1 MKKSFHIFQRDL
13 SRLLHNKAAILVLI
27 GVCLLPS
34 LYAWFNIA
42 ANLDPYG
49 NTSKIKVAIACLD
62 KEASSENLSINAGK
76 EIVKNIIGEKHI
88 IPTLGI
94 YNKFNEI
101 EKDKLPERFV
111 IKCTHDSGGVCIC
124 KNKNKF
130 NWEEA
135 EKKINKSLKNEF
147 FWNHREYPYKGIKPR
162 IMIEEYLEDNSPKGL
177 VDYKFFCFHG
187 EPRLVLVA
195 SNRQKNVNFDFFDMD
210 FKHCPFKQEYDI
222 LSKDLIE
229 KPTLFEE
236 MKKIAK
242 VLSKDILHV
251 RVDLYCINNHI
262 YFGEYT
268 FFNNAGNENFIPQE
282 WDTIIGSWLTLPLQS
297 KNYQQI

>member
-1 MKKSFHIFQRDL
+1 LPKLFS
-13 SRLLHNKAAILVLI
+13 LL
-27 GVCLLPS
+27 LLCCQ
-34 LYAWFNIA
+34 LLF
-42 ANLDPYG
+42 L
-49 NTSKIKVAIACLD
+49 
-62 KEASSENLSINAGK
+62 
-76 EIVKNIIGEKHI
+76 

-251 RVDLYCINNHI
+251 RVDFSIRSFDKMSYSCLKGQCLKSISKKSK
-262 YFGEYT
+262 FT
-268 FFNNAGNENFIPQE
+268 FFCLFEA
-282 WDTIIGSWLTLPLQS
+282 TRTKRGSP
-297 KNYQQI
+297 

>member
-1 MKKSFHIFQRDL
+1 MNYIFSSLSKLLAFFSKLIKSDKLYISIDYFFATRRLKL
-13 SRLLHNKAAILVLI
+13 SPPVTFNEKLQWLKLNDKHPEYTHLV
-27 GVCLLPS
+27 
-34 LYAWFNIA
+34 
-42 ANLDPYG
+42 
-49 NTSKIKVAIACLD
+49 D
-62 KEASSENLSINAGK
+62 KSEVK

>member
-1 MKKSFHIFQRDL
+1 
-13 SRLLHNKAAILVLI
+13 
-27 GVCLLPS
+27 
-34 LYAWFNIA
+34 
-42 ANLDPYG
+42 
-49 NTSKIKVAIACLD
+49 
-62 KEASSENLSINAGK
+62 
-76 EIVKNIIGEKHI
+76 
-88 IPTLGI
+88 
-94 YNKFNEI
+94 
-101 EKDKLPERFV
+101 
-111 IKCTHDSGGVCIC
+111 
-124 KNKNKF
+124 
-130 NWEEA
+130 
-135 EKKINKSLKNEF
+135 
-147 FWNHREYPYKGIKPR
+147 
-162 IMIEEYLEDNSPKGL
+162 
-177 VDYKFFCFHG
+177 
-187 EPRLVLVA
+187 
-195 SNRQKNVNFDFFDMD
+195 MD

>member
-1 MKKSFHIFQRDL
+1 MQNIL
-13 SRLLHNKAAILVLI
+13 SN
-27 GVCLLPS
+27 
-34 LYAWFNIA
+34 NIS
-42 ANLDPYG
+42 PY
-49 NTSKIKVAIACLD
+49 KL
-62 KEASSENLSINAGK
+62 EESI
-76 EIVKNIIGEKHI
+76 EELRKH
-88 IPTLGI
+88 
-94 YNKFNEI
+94 
-101 EKDKLPERFV
+101 
-111 IKCTHDSGGVCIC
+111 C

>member
-1 MKKSFHIFQRDL
+1 MNYIFSSLSKLLAFFSKLIKSDKLYISIDYFFATRKRLKL
-13 SRLLHNKAAILVLI
+13 SPPVTFNEKLQWLKLNDKHPEYTHLV
-27 GVCLLPS
+27 
-34 LYAWFNIA
+34 
-42 ANLDPYG
+42 
-49 NTSKIKVAIACLD
+49 D
-62 KEASSENLSINAGK
+62 KSEVK

-251 RVDLYCINNHI
+251 RVDLYLSLIHI
-262 YFGEYT
+262 
-268 FFNNAGNENFIPQE
+268 
-282 WDTIIGSWLTLPLQS
+282 
-297 KNYQQI
+297 